1 MVLEQKKKWYVHE
14 LQDMFTLST
23 LRVRLFYRPLQIMIH
38 HSTVQNEMYLGRV
51 CKKKGGEA
59 AAGSSSRERE
69 SDA

>member
-1 MVLEQKKKWYVHE
+1 MNFKICSL
-14 LQDMFTLST
+14 LST

-59 AAGSSSRERE
+59 AAGISSI
-69 SDA
+69 